1 MADLDRAKD
10 FINNIRLYMTIV
22 VAIVLSIGSGVA
34 KLYNADN
41 FNYLFYA
48 ANILILIL
56 LLIFVFLARLL
67 HKKTNELKDI
77 K

>member
-56 LLIFVFLARLL
+56 LLIFVFLAKLL

>member
-1 MADLDRAKD
+1 
-10 FINNIRLYMTIV
+10 MTII
-22 VAIVLSIGSGVA
+22 VAVVLSTGSGVT
-34 KLYNADN
+34 KMYNISN

-56 LLIFVFLARLL
+56 LAIFVFLVKLL